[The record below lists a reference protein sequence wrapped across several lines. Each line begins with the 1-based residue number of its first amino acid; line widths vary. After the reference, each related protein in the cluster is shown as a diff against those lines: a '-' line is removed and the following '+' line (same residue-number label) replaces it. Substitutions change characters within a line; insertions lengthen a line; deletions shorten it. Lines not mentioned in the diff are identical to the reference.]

1 MSADAPIPAPPPTTG
16 PDHEPA
22 EGWGREASWVSTTY
36 FAEGLPYALVNN
48 VADAM
53 FTLMGASLGTIGLTA
68 LFHLPWNL
76 KFLWGPLVDAYETK
90 RTWLWV
96 FELVLGLLVL
106 LLAFTSSSH
115 AALGVTSVVFVLLAI
130 ASATHDIAVDGYY
143 LEALDEAGQSRY
155 VGLRVAGHRVATLA
169 GFGGFLMLAGA
180 TSWPVAWTV
189 TAVVLFLLSVG
200 HARLL
205 PHAEARKKPARQL
218 GRALLGRR
226 GLSIFG
232 LAVALIVLERKT
244 GVMAGALAST
254 GQALESA
261 LPWTAKIS
269 VSGWIGLGLLVGLLV
284 VFALLPRIRRRI
296 ERSDSDFAQAYVT
309 FLEQPGIGRALAFV
323 ITFRLGES
331 FLLKMR
337 TPFLLKE
344 VQMSEGEFGLLTATI
359 GVAATIVA
367 SMVGGFLIS
376 KGGLRRWIW
385 PFVLSQNLLNLL
397 YMVVALGDPAQT
409 STTTLGF
416 VIIAENLGSGLGTAV
431 FMVYIM
437 RCAAPSHRAAH
448 MAIVT
453 ALMSV
458 GFTAAGVTSGFIAEA
473 VGYAPY
479 FGFTFLATIP
489 SMLLIP
495 FIPHL
500 DRAPTAGA

>member
-1 MSADAPIPAPPPTTG
+1 VSLEGPGPAPPPTAVA
-16 PDHEPA
+16 DD
-22 EGWGREASWVSTTY
+22 EGWGREAGWVSSTY

-53 FTLMGASLGTIGLTA
+53 FTVMGASLSAIGLTA

-76 KFLWGPLVDAYETK
+76 KFLWGPLADAYETK

-96 FELVLGLLVL
+96 FEVVIGVLVL
-106 LLAFTSSSH
+106 LLAFASDGT
-115 AALGVTSVVFVLLAI
+115 ALTLASALFFLVAI

-155 VGLRVAGHRVATLA
+155 VGLRVAGHRVATVA
-169 GFGGFLMLAGA
+169 GFGGVLMLAGA
-180 TSWPVAWTV
+180 TSWQLTWVVASLV
-189 TAVVLFLLSVG
+189 MFGLALG

-205 PHAEARKKPARQL
+205 PRTEVRKKPAALL
-218 GRALLGRR
+218 GRALLRR
-226 GLSIFG
+226 RALAAFG
-232 LAVALIVLERKT
+232 LIVALVVVERQT
-244 GVMAGALAST
+244 NLLSEGMRAVGDGIAA
-254 GQALESA
+254 A
-261 LPWTAKIS
+261 LPWTAGIS
-269 VSGWIGLGLLVGLLV
+269 LSGWIGLVLLLGLLS
-284 VFALLPRIRRRI
+284 ALAMLPRIRRRI
-296 ERSDSDFAQAYVT
+296 EHSDSDFARAYVT

-323 ITFRLGES
+323 LTFRLGES

-344 VQMSEGEFGLLTATI
+344 VRMSEGEFGLLTATI

-367 SMVGGFLIS
+367 SMVGGLLIS
-376 KGGLRRWIW
+376 RQGLRRWIW

-397 YMVVALGDPAQT
+397 YCVIAFGDPAHT
-409 STTTLGF
+409 SMATLSA

-453 ALMSV
+453 ALMSL
-458 GFTAAGVTSGFIAEA
+458 GFTVAGVTSGFLAEA
-473 VGYAPY
+473 IGYGPY

-489 SMLLIP
+489 SMALIP
-495 FIPHL
+495 FVPHL
-500 DRAPTAGA
+500 DRTPAAKAA